1 MSESGAAADS
11 HPGVQFHEHLNLR
24 VWRPLGILDEAMIDD
39 IIECIKAKED
49 KVGKPFNR
57 FTDLSV
63 IDAIDLHFKYVLQV
77 ALHRRLSY
85 LHHPPL
91 KSAFYVT
98 SPTTAH
104 YVKIYA
110 LICDHSPLR
119 IEMFKERAAAPLG
132 STFPSDSLINHAKV
146 TGKER
151 GRVDGI
157 LKMDAKRVSLRAL
170 CSLQVD

>member
-1 MSESGAAADS
+1 MSESEAAADLR
-11 HPGVQFHEHLNLR
+11 HGVQFHEHLHLL
-24 VWRPLGILDEAMIDD
+24 VWRPRGILDEAMIDD

-63 IDAIDLHFKYVLQV
+63 IDAIDLHFKYVFHV

-85 LHHPPL
+85 LDHLPL

-98 SPTTAH
+98 SPATAH

-110 LICDHSPLR
+110 LVCDHSPLR
-119 IEMFKERAAAPLG
+119 VEMFKERTAAATWLDVPIG
-132 STFPSDSLINHAKV
+132 FIDQSREGNA
-146 TGKER
+146 
-151 GRVDGI
+151 
-157 LKMDAKRVSLRAL
+157 
-170 CSLQVD
+170 